1 MTDPLAGFFGQLIM
15 SGWIGTDPR
24 NGQDI
29 AFVYLGTPGD
39 GAVGAAAG
47 EAMPAVAAA
56 LGLDPKAGTMTEQPT
71 ATTHVTFTA
80 DGWIDLR
87 FPNGDGVQHPGGRE
101 WKKVAERRGEVVLA
115 LTYLP
120 LKSEVGV
127 EEHCDRS
134 VDAGQFSLGLIP
146 VAKTKGTV
154 R

>member
-1 MTDPLAGFFGQLIM
+1 MTDPLAGLLGQIIM

-29 AFVYLGTPGD
+29 AFVYLGTPAD
-39 GAVGAAAG
+39 GATGAKA
-47 EAMPAVAAA
+47 EEVMPAVAAA
-56 LGLDPKAGTMTEQPT
+56 LGLNPQAGTMTEKPSID
-71 ATTHVTFTA
+71 THVTFTT

-101 WKKVAERRGEVVLA
+101 WRAVAERRAEAVLA

-120 LKSEVGV
+120 LKSQIGV

-134 VDAGQFSLGLIP
+134 VDAGKFSLGLIP
-146 VAKTKGTV
+146 V